1 MNPTE
6 RETGAAGAEGADAGA
21 MDEGKGRADAS
32 RRNRAALLWIT
43 IACLALAAAGYAFA
57 HWMIRQPPPPPGR
70 TSRSY

>member
-1 MNPTE
+1 LKPME
-6 RETGAAGAEGADAGA
+6 REPGAAGAEQGVGARD
-21 MDEGKGRADAS
+21 DGKETTDAS
-32 RRNRAALLWIT
+32 RRNRTALLWIT